1 MDAPAG
7 WYPDPQADA
16 DERYWDGS
24 TWTEQIRMRPTA
36 VAQPRDAIAGAAL
49 GAAGSTN
56 ELLRQVVHEIRMVR
70 YLIITLF
77 VVIVVVPTFL
87 LIVISQ

>member
-1 MDAPAG
+1 MEAPEG

-24 TWTEQIRMRPTA
+24 TWTEQTRMRPTA
-36 VAQPRDAIAGAAL
+36 VAHQRDATAA
-49 GAAGSTN
+49 ASTN

-87 LIVISQ
+87 LIIVVSQ

>member
-16 DERYWDGS
+16 DERYWDGA
-24 TWTEQIRMRPTA
+24 TWTEQIRMRSAA
-36 VAQPRDAIAGAAL
+36 VAQPRDATAA
-49 GAAGSTN
+49 ASTN

-77 VVIVVVPTFL
+77 VVIVVVPTSFFIF
-87 LIVISQ
+87 IVVSQ